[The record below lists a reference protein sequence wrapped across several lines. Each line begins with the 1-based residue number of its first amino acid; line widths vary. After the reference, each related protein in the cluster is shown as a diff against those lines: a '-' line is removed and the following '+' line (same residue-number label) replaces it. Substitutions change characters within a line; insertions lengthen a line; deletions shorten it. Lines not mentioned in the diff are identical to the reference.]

1 MTHAGEAWSADNEPM
16 SGWEAAKAR
25 MYDVFGHVPR
35 PERVA
40 GCPHCVE
47 PGEERCLLSWPV
59 GSVEAESLAR
69 YAAKALTT
77 WGGVTE
83 FRYFLP
89 RLLECATAGAFSYP
103 DPEIVLGKL
112 ASADWR
118 AWPEEERDAVTD
130 FLREWWDQTLRHHP
144 ARPPIDTV
152 LCALAATGMDLTS
165 CLDTWSVLD
174 TDASIRHLHDFVMT
188 GWSGRRLTNAFWN
201 RDSPAYEQAV
211 TWLTGGPA
219 AAAVEAAF
227 AREGREDL
235 LELLTAIHTVITPR
249 SSG

>member
-1 MTHAGEAWSADNEPM
+1 M

-59 GSVEAESLAR
+59 ASVEAGSLAR

-77 WGGVTE
+77 WGGVLE

-89 RLLECATAGAFSYP
+89 RLLECATADAFSYP

-130 FLREWWDQTLRHHP
+130 FPVRVVGPNASPPSRP
-144 ARPPIDTV
+144 GPPIDTV

-165 CLDTWSVLD
+165 CLDAWSGLD
-174 TDASIRHLHDFVMT
+174 TGRLDQAPARLRHDRLVGQAPDQRLLEPRQPRPRAGPHLAHRRPRR
-188 GWSGRRLTNAFWN
+188 GGSGGRVRQGEPRRPARTAH
-201 RDSPAYEQAV
+201 RDSYRHH
-211 TWLTGGPA
+211 A
-219 AAAVEAAF
+219 AITRLKALKRSAGN
-227 AREGREDL
+227 GR
-235 LELLTAIHTVITPR
+235 
-249 SSG
+249 